1 MDLAFVIVAGTT
13 QHWHAAGT
21 RLALHGTA
29 LDDAHKDAADDNAG
43 DDDDDDDAEARAG
56 SEVGTRRTW
65 R

>member
-1 MDLAFVIVAGTT
+1 M
-13 QHWHAAGT
+13 
-21 RLALHGTA
+21 ALHGTA

-43 DDDDDDDAEARAG
+43 DDDDDDAEARAG

>member
-1 MDLAFVIVAGTT
+1 M
-13 QHWHAAGT
+13 
-21 RLALHGTA
+21 ALHGTA

>member
-29 LDDAHKDAADDNAG
+29 LDDALIIIMIITIINYDHINNNNNSDNYCY
-43 DDDDDDDAEARAG
+43 
-56 SEVGTRRTW
+56 
-65 R
+65 

>member
-29 LDDAHKDAADDNAG
+29 LDDALIIIMIITIINYDYANNNNNNPDFSR
-43 DDDDDDDAEARAG
+43 ELARE
-56 SEVGTRRTW
+56 S
-65 R
+65 